1 MSKIS
6 HKKHTL
12 LYPPCDDKKYL
23 DIAGQ
28 LVAHHYLAQTGLW
41 NEDERF
47 EALNL
52 TAGNTIMY
60 AGGNTDGA
68 DGVKL
73 LTLCPQ
79 W

>member
-1 MSKIS
+1 MSKIEPKEIDS
-6 HKKHTL
+6 SILTYDEKQ
-12 LYPPCDDKKYL
+12 YL
-23 DIAGQ
+23 SIAGQ